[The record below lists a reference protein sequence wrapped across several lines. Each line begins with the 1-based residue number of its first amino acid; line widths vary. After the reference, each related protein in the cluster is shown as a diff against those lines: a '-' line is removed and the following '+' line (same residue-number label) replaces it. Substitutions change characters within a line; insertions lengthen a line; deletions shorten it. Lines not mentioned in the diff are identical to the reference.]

1 MYGVRAEG
9 QILQLFKMVHNA
21 MVEECN
27 QKVKKLDLT
36 SAQILVLGCLD
47 CAGGKEVCQKDLEK
61 SLNLSNP
68 TITGIV
74 KRLEA
79 KGFIERKTW
88 EKDARYKR
96 LYLTEKALNMKG
108 EMQNSVMEVWGRFLS
123 CLTPEDVDTLVSL
136 LYKIQKSQRNH

>member
-1 MYGVRAEG
+1 MYDVGVEG

-21 MVEECN
+21 MVEEFN
-27 QKVKKLDLT
+27 HKVKNLDLT
-36 SAQILVLGCLD
+36 SAQVLVLGCLD
-47 CAGGKEVCQKDLEK
+47 CAGGKEICQKDLEEK
-61 SLNLSNP
+61 LNLSNP

-79 KGFIERKTW
+79 KGFIERRTW

-96 LYLTEKALNMKG
+96 IYLTEKALNMKD

-123 CLTPEDVDTLVSL
+123 CLTPDEVDTLVSL
-136 LYKIQKSQRNH
+136 LYKIQDSQRNH